1 MHVYVCDFGFIVN
14 ISYWWHLLDF
24 RVRNLMNFWDFLDL
38 LDLLLGGIYCIIL
51 REDIVDKLR
60 GRGST

>member
-1 MHVYVCDFGFIVN
+1 MQVYVCDFGFIVN
-14 ISYWWHLLDF
+14 ISYWWYLLDF
-24 RVRNLMNFWDFLDL
+24 RVRNLMNFWDL

-60 GRGST
+60 GRGFT